1 MDKEL
6 RAVVL
11 ALRSLTDLAFAL
23 HIDALIDVND
33 VISYEEITSR
43 GLKWLSQDII
53 INVLPILPIQ
63 QVIILTIFFRMNG
76 SGFLSETAIGG
87 VFLALQFI
95 ARGCQIY
102 HFWKPLVGKW
112 ATSAFYFLIYI
123 LTGHVF
129 GACWY
134 LMSILREISCWH
146 QTCRNTMGCLALNYC
161 KDTNYSTNITLLD
174 EFCPINPSN
183 TMLFD
188 FGIFLNALQSG
199 NTGSK
204 SFSTKY
210 FYTFWWGIRN
220 LGNFGTSLETSNYLW
235 ENCFAIVISLFGL
248 LLYVYLMGNV
258 QTYILWETQQALEN
272 EKEKI
277 KSKYEA
283 LGTWMVRNGI
293 PEEVKTEA
301 VKIITEK
308 KVVEKNYDADL
319 DLVFVFNALTGDDN
333 RDIRRDLKMHLCLKA
348 QLKVFILDDFL
359 PVVIDSLEPVIYKE
373 NSHVVKAGESI
384 DRMLII
390 TEGVIVCTDNTRAN
404 VAPEAGTSSTM
415 KIPKSRFEKGE
426 VYGEKLLT
434 IDENDSIPTSAQ
446 DVKCESKV
454 EAFALS
460 RRAFNSKDL
469 PDLLRRPKSLT
480 SAVQSDGSNDLK
492 LVNKAYRELT
502 TTRSEKLKQKQ
513 MKILEWLSRNVRGD
527 DLKTLVMEHMK
538 ASNVLE
544 KNLDAEVDVKY
555 LFSVG
560 LSWDIEYR
568 IKKQICINSLYQVP
582 VLYDVDEDLLSRICM
597 SLEPLVLPEHSCI
610 FYPFNSIDR
619 MLIVVEG
626 EITVTKATYNYGSI
640 VTKRGDVEKIIK
652 KFDVIGEELLTLAFP
667 IVSESSN
674 SNFVDCT
681 TKVEAFALTKEGLE
695 SVVAHF
701 RDGINKFEQLEKGR
715 DGVADTEGASR
726 STTTIDQ
733 RLDRLIQLLSD
744 MVQQH
749 RYEMTNLGR
758 RLDEMA
764 AFLSRLG
771 YPAGTSPPAV

>member
-1 MDKEL
+1 
-6 RAVVL
+6 
-11 ALRSLTDLAFAL
+11 
-23 HIDALIDVND
+23 
-33 VISYEEITSR
+33 
-43 GLKWLSQDII
+43 
-53 INVLPILPIQ
+53 
-63 QVIILTIFFRMNG
+63 
-76 SGFLSETAIGG
+76 
-87 VFLALQFI
+87 
-95 ARGCQIY
+95 
-102 HFWKPLVGKW
+102 
-112 ATSAFYFLIYI
+112 
-123 LTGHVF
+123 
-129 GACWY
+129 
-134 LMSILREISCWH
+134 
-146 QTCRNTMGCLALNYC
+146 
-161 KDTNYSTNITLLD
+161 
-174 EFCPINPSN
+174 
-183 TMLFD
+183 
-188 FGIFLNALQSG
+188 
-199 NTGSK
+199 
-204 SFSTKY
+204 
-210 FYTFWWGIRN
+210 
-220 LGNFGTSLETSNYLW
+220 
-235 ENCFAIVISLFGL
+235 
-248 LLYVYLMGNV
+248 MGNV

-272 EKEKI
+272 EKENEKEKI
-277 KSKYEA
+277 KSKYEG

-308 KVVEKNYDADL
+308 EVVEQNYDADL

-333 RDIRRDLKMHLCLKA
+333 RDIRRDLKMHLCRKA
-348 QLKVFILDDFL
+348 LLKVFILDDFL
-359 PVVIDSLEPVIYKE
+359 PVVIDALEPVIYKE

-404 VAPEAGTSSTM
+404 VAPETGTSSTM

-460 RRAFNSKDL
+460 CRAFNSKDL
-469 PDLLRRPKSLT
+469 SDLLRRPKSRT
-480 SAVQSDGSNDLK
+480 SAVQSDGSNDLE

-560 LSWDIEYR
+560 LSWDIEYC

-626 EITVTKATYNYGSI
+626 EITVTKETYNYGSI

-733 RLDRLIQLLSD
+733 RLDRLIQLQSD

-749 RYEMTNLGR
+749 RDEMTNLGR

-771 YPAGTSPPAV
+771 YPAGTSPPPAV